1 MSEKSGTPATGDRI
15 IDRLAAVMEKL
26 ARFPTMGRPRF
37 DIRPRLRSFAA
48 PPFLIFY
55 RRKRNGVYIIR
66 ILHQRQDVEK
76 AFPKRR
82 PR

>member
-1 MSEKSGTPATGDRI
+1 MSEKSGNPATGDRI
-15 IDRLAAVMEKL
+15 IDRLAEVMEKL
-26 ARFPTMGRPRF
+26 ADFPTMGRARS
-37 DIRPRLRSFAA
+37 DVRPRLRSFAA
-48 PPFLIFY
+48 PPFVIFY

-66 ILHQRQDVEK
+66 ILHQRQDVGK